1 MNPARPYT
9 AREMKPAP
17 DPLWLARPSRF
28 AAFPAARARIVLGVL
43 AALLLT
49 TLTVLGVPQPASDA
63 SGGAQTDVAL
73 YEGIVSAVAHG
84 EDYYRAA
91 ADALR
96 AGGYP
101 LRPFL
106 TFRLPGLAV
115 AQAALPA
122 AATLALLGLL
132 AMVTAFAWY
141 HRLREAVAR
150 VPALLTALFLLA
162 AGMLAFV
169 QPGLI
174 VFHEIWGGLLV
185 ALSLAL
191 RRPGRWVEAA
201 AVALIAMLIRETAAL
216 YVLVM
221 AGLAFAEGFRREA
234 AGWAATLGIFA
245 LVLAAHAVAV
255 HGVTGPLDAA
265 SPGWAGMYGF
275 GLFVRA
281 MTLATGLTL
290 LPMLAAAPLVALAL
304 FGWASWRDPL
314 ALRAAATFCAY
325 ALVISLFARLDTF
338 YWGLMIAPAFLI
350 GLAFAPDGLRDLVA
364 RALDRRSVRVHRITR

>member
-1 MNPARPYT
+1 MTRS
-9 AREMKPAP
+9 
-17 DPLWLARPSRF
+17 PLWLTHPSRF
-28 AAFPAARARIVLGVL
+28 AALPAAQARIVLGVL
-43 AALLLT
+43 AALLLAS
-49 TLTVLGVPQPASDA
+49 LTVLGVPAPAPDTA
-63 SGGAQTDVAL
+63 SANPQTDIVL

-96 AGGYP
+96 AGSYP

-115 AQAALPA
+115 VQGALPLA
-122 AATLALLGLL
+122 VTLALLCML
-132 AMVTAFAWY
+132 AFATAYAWY

-150 VPALLTALFLLA
+150 VPALLAALFLLA

-169 QPGLI
+169 QPELI
-174 VFHEIWGGLLV
+174 VFHEIWAGLLV

-191 RRPGRWVEAA
+191 RRPGRWVEA
-201 AVALIAMLIRETAAL
+201 VTIALIAMLIRETAAL

-221 AGLAFAEGFRREA
+221 AALAFAEGQRREA
-234 AGWAATLGIFA
+234 AGWTAALGVFA

-255 HGVTGPLDAA
+255 HSVTGPLDAA
-265 SPGWAGMYGF
+265 SPGWSGMHGF

-281 MTLATGLTL
+281 MTLATGLQI
-290 LPMLAAAPLVALAL
+290 LPALAAAPLVALAL

-314 ALRAAATFCAY
+314 ALRTAATFCAY
-325 ALVISLFARLDTF
+325 AVVISLFARLDTF

-350 GLAFAPDGLRDLVA
+350 GLAFVPDALRDLVT
-364 RALDRRSVRVHRITR
+364 RALDRRSVRVQRIER

>member
-1 MNPARPYT
+1 MTRS
-9 AREMKPAP
+9 
-17 DPLWLARPSRF
+17 PLWLARPSRF
-28 AAFPAARARIVLGVL
+28 AALPRTQARIVLGVL
-43 AALLLT
+43 AALLLAS
-49 TLTVLGVPQPASDA
+49 LTVLGVPEPAA
-63 SGGAQTDVAL
+63 KGTTAAAQTDLAL
-73 YEGIVSAVAHG
+73 YEGIIAAVAHG

-96 AGGYP
+96 AGSYP

-115 AQAALPA
+115 VQGALPVL
-122 AATLALLGLL
+122 ATHALLGLL
-132 AMVTAFAWY
+132 AAATAFAWY
-141 HRLREAVAR
+141 RRLREALTR
-150 VPALLTALFLLA
+150 IPALIFALFLLA
-162 AGMLAFV
+162 GGMLAFV
-169 QPGLI
+169 QPELI
-174 VFHEIWGGLLV
+174 AFHEIWGGLLV

-191 RRPGRWVEAA
+191 RRPGRWVEAV

-221 AGLAFAEGFRREA
+221 CALAFAEGHRREA
-234 AGWAATLGIFA
+234 MGWIAALGIFA

-265 SPGWAGMYGF
+265 SPGWAGMHGF

-281 MTLATGLTL
+281 MTLATGLQL
-290 LPMLAAAPLVALAL
+290 LPAAAAALVVALAL

-314 ALRAAATFCAY
+314 ALRAIATFTGY

-338 YWGLMIAPAFLI
+338 YWGLLIAPAFLV
-350 GLAFAPDGLRDLVA
+350 GLAFVPDGLRDLVS
-364 RALDRRSVRVHRITR
+364 RALDTRRVRVQRVER

>member
-1 MNPARPYT
+1 MTRS
-9 AREMKPAP
+9 
-17 DPLWLARPSRF
+17 PLWLAQPGRF
-28 AAFPAARARIVLGVL
+28 AILPAAQARIVLGVL
-43 AALLLT
+43 AALLLAS
-49 TLTVLGVPQPASDA
+49 LTVLGVPVPAADTA
-63 SGGAQTDVAL
+63 SANPQTDVAL
-73 YEGIVSAVAHG
+73 YDGIVSAVAHG

-106 TFRLPGLAV
+106 TFRLPGLAMV
-115 AQAALPA
+115 QGALPLT
-122 AATLALLGLL
+122 ATLALLCML
-132 AMVTAFAWY
+132 AFATAYAWY
-141 HRLREAVAR
+141 RRLREAVAR
-150 VPALLTALFLLA
+150 VPALLAALFLLA

-169 QPGLI
+169 QPELI
-174 VFHEIWGGLLV
+174 VFHEIWAGLLV
-185 ALSLAL
+185 ALSVAL

-221 AGLAFAEGFRREA
+221 AALAFAEGHRREA
-234 AGWAATLGIFA
+234 IGWAGTLGVFA

-265 SPGWAGMYGF
+265 SPGWAGMHGF

-290 LPMLAAAPLVALAL
+290 LPVLAAAPLVALAL

-314 ALRAAATFCAY
+314 ALRAATTFSAY

-350 GLAFAPDGLRDLVA
+350 GLAFVPDGLRDLTA
-364 RALDRRSVRVHRITR
+364 RALDRRRVQVQRIER

>member
-1 MNPARPYT
+1 
-9 AREMKPAP
+9 MKPAP
-17 DPLWLARPSRF
+17 APLWLAQPSRF
-28 AAFPAARARIVLGVL
+28 AALPAVQARIVL
-43 AALLLT
+43 AALAVLL
-49 TLTVLGVPQPASDA
+49 LVSFTVLGVPSPAPDA
-63 SGGAQTDVAL
+63 GGANPQTDIAV

-115 AQAALPA
+115 VQAALPLT
-122 AATLALLGLL
+122 ATLVLLGLL
-132 AMVTAFAWY
+132 AAATAFAWY
-141 HRLREAVAR
+141 RRLRQAVAR
-150 VPALLTALFLLA
+150 VPALLAALFLLA
-162 AGMLAFV
+162 AGLLAFV
-169 QPGLI
+169 QPGL
-174 VFHEIWGGLLV
+174 VAFHEVWAGLLV

-201 AVALIAMLIRETAAL
+201 AVALIALLIRETAAL

-221 AGLAFAEGFRREA
+221 AGLAFAEGYRRETI
-234 AGWAATLGIFA
+234 GWCATLGIFA

-265 SPGWAGMYGF
+265 SPGWAGMHGF

-281 MTLATGLTL
+281 MTLATGLQL
-290 LPMLAAAPLVALAL
+290 LPALAAAPLVALAL

-314 ALRAAATFCAY
+314 ALRATATFCAY
-325 ALVISLFARLDTF
+325 TLVISLFARLDTF

-350 GLAFAPDGLRDLVA
+350 GLAFVPDGLRDLLA
-364 RALDRRSVRVHRITR
+364 RTLDRRRVRVQRINQ